1 MSAVP
6 ARRRPATWLTLA
18 LLAVALGM
26 VGFMFA
32 SAMLPG
38 HERLSVSVD
47 SVMDIPLIA
56 ASVSAFLALTGV
68 GALLAVL
75 RPRSPIGWI
84 LLVGGV
90 GLILQDFVPAYV
102 ERSTLVAP
110 LPGYQVAG
118 DATRAFA
125 ALAIPLLTVWL
136 PLLFP
141 DGRLPGPRWRVV
153 GAIAVVYTVVAVAL
167 TLVPEPEQPV
177 VSLVAGGLI
186 AAAVVALIVRFRRTR
201 GTERQQV
208 KWFLAAIALLV
219 AAMLVLAVLQNSV
232 GWALMLLA
240 LAFLPIAIG
249 IAILRYR
256 LYDIDRL
263 ISRTIGWALV
273 TGILA
278 AVFVGVV
285 IALQA
290 LLAGVTQGET
300 LAVAASTLAAFAL
313 FQPLRRRTQ
322 QVVDRRFDRARYDG
336 QRTVDEFSEQLRDKV
351 RTPDINRD
359 IRRVIHDTVR
369 PAHLGVWLRSGGGGV
384 QPRRMGRADEETA

>member
-1 MSAVP
+1 MSA
-6 ARRRPATWLTLA
+6 ARAALTRRRPTTWLA
-18 LLAVALGM
+18 VGLLAMALGM

-110 LPGYQVAG
+110 LPGYHLV
-118 DATRAFA
+118 DEATPAVA

-153 GAIAVVYTVVAVAL
+153 GAIAAVYTVVAVAL
-167 TLVPEPEQPV
+167 TLVPEPEQSVGAV

-186 AAAVVALIVRFRRTR
+186 AAAVVALVVRFRRTR

-219 AAMLVLAVLQNSV
+219 AAMLVLAVLQN
-232 GWALMLLA
+232 
-240 LAFLPIAIG
+240 P
-249 IAILRYR
+249 
-256 LYDIDRL
+256 
-263 ISRTIGWALV
+263 
-273 TGILA
+273 
-278 AVFVGVV
+278 VGVG
-285 IALQA
+285 ADARGPCLPPHA
-290 LLAGVTQGET
+290 D
-300 LAVAASTLAAFAL
+300 
-313 FQPLRRRTQ
+313 R
-322 QVVDRRFDRARYDG
+322 DRR
-336 QRTVDEFSEQLRDKV
+336 S
-351 RTPDINRD
+351 
-359 IRRVIHDTVR
+359 
-369 PAHLGVWLRSGGGGV
+369 SGTGCTTSTG
-384 QPRRMGRADEETA
+384 